1 MVRRP
6 CAAPSEQKRA
16 RHCRRRRIARL
27 WTARRPGTIGPAAK
41 VAGTIMPKTPDY
53 FAGKTIIITGA
64 ASGIGRAAA
73 LIFARERANVVCADI
88 NEAGV
93 RRTAEE
99 INGRASQAL
108 TLKVDVTSRAEV
120 NDMVERAV
128 AAFGSVQFL
137 FNSAGA
143 AIRRAK
149 FLEIDDALM
158 DKTFAL
164 NVNGTFYAMQAVLP
178 HMLANRHGVIVNMA
192 SMAHRRGGPGSSIHY
207 AAAKGAV
214 VTMTMGVAR
223 EFATQGIRAL
233 SISPGP
239 IKTPFQAAAQSSPEL
254 VQRFLD
260 DVPMRR
266 FGEPEEIGELVLF
279 LCSDACPFMTA
290 DTVYVNGGGGWR

>member
-1 MVRRP
+1 
-6 CAAPSEQKRA
+6 
-16 RHCRRRRIARL
+16 
-27 WTARRPGTIGPAAK
+27 
-41 VAGTIMPKTPDY
+41 MPKTADY
-53 FAGKTIIITGA
+53 FAGKTIIVTGA
-64 ASGIGRAAA
+64 GSGIGRATA

-88 NEAGV
+88 NEKAA
-93 RRTAEE
+93 RETAAQV
-99 INGRASQAL
+99 NGKGSQAL
-108 TLKVDVTSRAEV
+108 ALKVDVTSRTAV
-120 NDMVERAV
+120 NDMAERAI

-158 DKTFAL
+158 EKTFAL
-164 NVNGTFYAMQAVLP
+164 NVNGTLYGMQAVLP
-178 HMLANRHGVIVNMA
+178 HMLANKHGVIVNMA

-214 VTMTMGVAR
+214 VSMTMGVAR
-223 EFATQGIRAL
+223 EFATAGIRAL

-239 IKTPFQAAAQSSPEL
+239 VKTPFQDAAQSTPEL

-260 DVPMRR
+260 DVPMKR